1 MKYVPTASLVF
12 TGLLGLVGSANA
24 EMQKACADRAMIV
37 ERLNSG
43 YSEEPV
49 AMGLSVNGSIV
60 EVFASKDGSFTI
72 IATKPSGVSCI
83 LVTGESWEGM
93 MARKADFPI

>member
-1 MKYVPTASLVF
+1 MIASLV
-12 TGLLGLVGSANA
+12 LGEFLSLIGAANA
-24 EMQKACADRAMIV
+24 QAQNVCADRNMVV

-49 AMGLSVNGSIV
+49 AMGLLVNGSIV

-72 IATKPSGVSCI
+72 IATRPSGVSCI
-83 LVTGESWEGM
+83 LVTGESWEGVI
-93 MARKADFPI
+93 ARKADFPI